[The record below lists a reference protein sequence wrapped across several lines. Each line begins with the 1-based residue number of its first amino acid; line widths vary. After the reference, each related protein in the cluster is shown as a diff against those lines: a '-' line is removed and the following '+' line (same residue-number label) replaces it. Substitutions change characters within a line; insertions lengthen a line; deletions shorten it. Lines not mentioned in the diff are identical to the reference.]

1 MADKPVLPP
10 AAYSQ
15 PHLRIELFVERQD
28 YTPPPRA
35 VTAKASGKERFSHG
49 TKLSAELAQAFAAA
63 QRMLQQRDGAAAEG
77 DTGVYVEIV
86 SDADKLL
93 PESAWQQKGIRIAAV
108 RTDDTGTQVGGLFV
122 PQDAEQF
129 LQDKLAE
136 YTAGRGTD
144 AAKKRFEKI
153 DRVAPGTLATLW
165 VDRRPLP
172 EPSQSI
178 WWECWCWKDRHGHLA
193 GPAERLGLRVSEQRL
208 IFPDCVVIPVYGTRE
223 EIERLLLH
231 TDAVEKLR
239 HASDTPHVFL
249 HEMAAEQ
256 VPLVRDLAARVT
268 PAPVSAPAA
277 CILDSGTNRGHPLL
291 SGSLAKDDQHAVD
304 ANWSVDDHYR
314 NSHGPTASVPPGART
329 SMRTSA
335 RLWQPANS
343 TAGAPSTQSAKLLTP
358 VPLPPR
364 DQAAWG
370 EQLQQIFTFSIR
382 DSGYSVYRQTR
393 SVRGAITRQSNLPYR
408 NVSALA

>member
-15 PHLRIELFVERQD
+15 PHLRIERFVERQD

-35 VTAKASGKERFSHG
+35 ITTKASSKERFSHG

-77 DTGVYVEIV
+77 DAGVYVEIA

-129 LQDKLAE
+129 LQDTLAE
-136 YTAGRGTD
+136 YTAGGGTD
-144 AAKKRFEKI
+144 AAKKRFERI

-172 EPSQSI
+172 EPGQSI

-208 IFPDCVVIPVYGTRE
+208 IFPDCVVIPVYGTGE
-223 EIERLLLH
+223 EIERLLRH

-249 HEMAAEQ
+249 HELAAEQ
-256 VPLVRDLAARVT
+256 VPLVR
-268 PAPVSAPAA
+268 
-277 CILDSGTNRGHPLL
+277 
-291 SGSLAKDDQHAVD
+291 
-304 ANWSVDDHYR
+304 
-314 NSHGPTASVPPGART
+314 
-329 SMRTSA
+329 
-335 RLWQPANS
+335 
-343 TAGAPSTQSAKLLTP
+343 
-358 VPLPPR
+358 
-364 DQAAWG
+364 
-370 EQLQQIFTFSIR
+370 EQQLIR
-382 DSGYSVYRQTR
+382 
-393 SVRGAITRQSNLPYR
+393 
-408 NVSALA
+408 